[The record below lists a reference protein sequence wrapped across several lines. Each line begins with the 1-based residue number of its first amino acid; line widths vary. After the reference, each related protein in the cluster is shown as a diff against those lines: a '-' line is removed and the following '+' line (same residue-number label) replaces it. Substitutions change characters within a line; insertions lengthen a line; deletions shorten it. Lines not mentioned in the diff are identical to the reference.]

1 MKQEKFNIK
10 VESDFLRCLDNGK
23 ISKKAFPK
31 AFGKKESNNFITTK
45 KDNESIYRLMTPMC
59 VSVSEA
65 YTKLQEILNVV
76 MTEIYNSHEVLWPS
90 SVYDG
95 KVVVSNK
102 INVTVDEEYFKE
114 LTKLNSNL
122 PKKIDNALTVAKDYF
137 EKNSKLLESIY
148 GNISLRVSKDGF
160 EISKIRKNYMSK
172 EGISEYDI
180 LVLITLV
187 FACMSKVEAK
197 TLADLKTKLKQIT
210 KKYQLKAT
218 DAIDR
223 LVSEKN
229 RLAEEAKLTDQK
241 MLKVALKHLE
251 DGYNMRYG
259 LTKYKKVVAESV
271 CSIKDAISQG
281 IDYKVLNEAKSVV
294 QFTLGSHREFIIE
307 GNKTDRDNYIFPI
320 ITDDKYTSKQ
330 IMLEAGLNCPQAV
343 LLEKDMDAEDV
354 ESIVSPF
361 YNKKVVVKPRN
372 TNYGTGITVFSKPAS
387 KAQLMNAI
395 EYAFR
400 FDNNLLLEEYAKGM
414 EYRFLVVNG
423 KCLSVAHRRNASIV
437 GDGKS
442 TIRELIAAK
451 TKEPW
456 HAMTGSPVKQ
466 DEPVV
471 EYLKLQGLTLDS
483 VVEDGKR
490 ITLRSNSN
498 VSTGGESIDYT
509 YTMPAKFKKIAEKA
523 SKSFDAKICGV
534 DIIIEDFKK
543 DNYSIIEINDNPGYS
558 INEWPYEGRGERI
571 GLAILDLLG
580 LKQR

>member
-10 VESDFLRCLDNGK
+10 VETDFLRCLEDGK
-23 ISKKAFPK
+23 VSKKAYPK

-45 KDNESIYRLMTPMC
+45 KDNDSIFRIITPMC
-59 VSVSEA
+59 VSVSEV
-65 YTKLQEILNVV
+65 YTKLQEIMNVV
-76 MTEIYNSHEVLWPS
+76 MTEIHNTPEVLWPS
-90 SVYDG
+90 SIYEG
-95 KVVVSNK
+95 KLVTTNK
-102 INVTVDEEYFKE
+102 INVVVDEEYFKE
-114 LTKLNSNL
+114 LTKVNSTL
-122 PKKIDNALTVAKDYF
+122 PKKLDKALDVSKDYF
-137 EKNSKLLESIY
+137 EKNKTLLEGIY
-148 GNISLRVSKDGF
+148 GNISLKVSKNSF
-160 EISKIRKNYMSK
+160 EISKIRKNYLNK
-172 EGISEYDI
+172 ESISEYDL
-180 LVLITLV
+180 LVLVTLV

-197 TLADLKTKLKQIT
+197 TLSELKTKLKQIT

-218 DAIDR
+218 DAIDS
-223 LVSEKN
+223 LSNEKN
-229 RLAEEAKLTDQK
+229 RLEEEAKLTDKK
-241 MLKVALKHLE
+241 MLKVAMDHLE

-259 LTKYKKVVAESV
+259 LTKYTKVVAESV

-294 QFTLGSHREFIIE
+294 QFTLGSHKEFIIE

-320 ITDDKYTSKQ
+320 ITDDKFTSKQ

-354 ESIVSPF
+354 DSIVSPF

-372 TNYGTGITVFSKPAS
+372 TNYGTGITVFSEPAT
-387 KAQLMNAI
+387 KAQIMNAI

-414 EYRFLVVNG
+414 EYRFLVIDG
-423 KCLSVAHRRNASIV
+423 KCLSVAHRRNASVV

-442 TIRELIAAK
+442 TIKELISQK
-451 TKEPW
+451 CKEPW

-483 VVEDGKR
+483 VVPNGKR
-490 ITLRSNSN
+490 VTLRSNSN

-509 YTMPAKFKKIAEKA
+509 DTMPAKFKKIAEKA
-523 SKSFDAKICGV
+523 AKAFDAKICGV

-543 DNYSIIEINDNPGYS
+543 DKYSIIEINDNPGYS

-571 GLAILDLLG
+571 GLAVLDLLG
-580 LKQR
+580 FKQK